1 MYEFKTYSY
10 HAAPTPT
17 PYLQNNRNFW
27 KKTAGE
33 GQKILILEG
42 RLCYRAP
49 GNLREWKIT

>member
-1 MYEFKTYSY
+1 MYEFKTYSC

-17 PYLQNNRNFW
+17 PNRQKKRNIL

-33 GQKILILEG
+33 GQEILILEG

-49 GNLREWKIT
+49 GNLREWKTT